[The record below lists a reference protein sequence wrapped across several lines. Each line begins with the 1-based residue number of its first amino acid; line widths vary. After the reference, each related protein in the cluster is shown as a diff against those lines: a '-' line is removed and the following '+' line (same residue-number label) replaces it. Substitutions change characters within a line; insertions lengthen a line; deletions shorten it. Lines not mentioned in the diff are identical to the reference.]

1 MLVIVLKNCSNEIRS
16 NEFRIR
22 QELPVLS
29 RLVFG
34 RCYSMHSVNSASFG
48 LPLPVQKVQALRN
61 YSESILH
68 LNFTLNLIQVELVHL
83 LS

>member
-1 MLVIVLKNCSNEIRS
+1 MKAQIFGGILSTAAKKNT
-16 NEFRIR
+16 
-22 QELPVLS
+22 